1 MLVLNRGERSPLK
14 TCMPEMFG
22 GSSHL
27 LRLRYV
33 VPAAVVF
40 LGLHFLCTR
49 ATQPPFATF
58 VCLFLVAA
66 PVLALAACFRCIFY
80 CTKSMR
86 IHWILL
92 CAGLSLWSLGMSLAV
107 WEQFVQHVSKDEYAL
122 ASDFA
127 YFLYGVPVLLA
138 ISLPGVENRLKLFL
152 WVDGLQVVIAGCL
165 TYIFLFSVLPFTHQS
180 VTPLPI
186 TLVTRIYNIENL
198 LLAVAA
204 TLRLLSCSPH
214 TEERRFYRV
223 LSIFLWTYSG
233 CAGLFNYLTVQQIV
247 FPATELLV
255 DVPFLLLAILTLPLF
270 EDKGQ
275 VETFMPKNTLASFI
289 ENGSPIFFSLAMLV
303 LGAMILRQHFY
314 IGITTLVLAL
324 VLYGVRVITLQ
335 IRYAQSQDALQKARD
350 RLEELSLQ
358 DSLTKIANR
367 RCFDQVLELEW
378 NRATRLQ
385 KPLSLL
391 LIDVDYFKNLN
402 DQYGHR
408 VGDECLVQIAEA
420 LKSTLLRN
428 SDRLARYG
436 GEEFAVI
443 LPDTPKQGAE
453 AMAIRMQEAVR
464 ALNIQNES
472 PIGRFT
478 SISIGI
484 ATYEFPQAGS
494 TSTLMEASDQALYLA
509 KQKGRNR
516 IEFVPMHISPQKS
529 FAT

>member
-1 MLVLNRGERSPLK
+1 
-14 TCMPEMFG
+14 MPEMFG
-22 GSSHL
+22 GSNHL
-27 LRLRYV
+27 LRLRYII
-33 VPAAVVF
+33 PAAAAF

-58 VCLFLVAA
+58 ICLFLVAA
-66 PVLALAACFRCIFY
+66 PVLALAACFRCSFF
-80 CTKSMR
+80 CAKNMR
-86 IHWILL
+86 IHWILV
-92 CAGLSLWSLGMSLAV
+92 CAGLALWSLGMSLAL
-107 WEQFVQHVSKDEYAL
+107 WEQFFQHVSKDEYAL

-152 WVDGLQVVIAGCL
+152 WVDGLQVVIAACL
-165 TYIFLFSVLPFTHQS
+165 TYVLLFSVLPFTHQP

-186 TLVTRIYNIENL
+186 TNVARTYNIENL

-204 TLRLLSCSPH
+204 TIRLLSCSPN

-223 LSIFLWTYSG
+223 LSTFLWTYAG
-233 CAGLFNYLTVQQIV
+233 CAGLFNYLTVQQITW
-247 FPATELLV
+247 PGAELLV

-270 EDKGQ
+270 ENNDQ
-275 VETFMPKNTLASFI
+275 VETSTPKNALATFI

-303 LGAMILRQHFY
+303 LGAIILRKHFY
-314 IGITTLVLAL
+314 IGMATLVSAL
-324 VLYGVRVITLQ
+324 VLYGARVITLQ
-335 IRYAQSQDALQKARD
+335 IRYTKSQDALQKARD
-350 RLEELSLQ
+350 RLEELSLE

-367 RCFDQVLELEW
+367 RCFDQVLEMEW

-402 DQYGHR
+402 DRYGHR
-408 VGDECLVQIAEA
+408 TGDECLVQIAEA
-420 LKSTLLRN
+420 LKSTLPRN
-428 SDRLARYG
+428 SDKLARYG

-453 AMAIRMQEAVR
+453 AVAIRMQEAVR
-464 ALNIQNES
+464 TLNIQNET
-472 PIGRFT
+472 PIGHFA
-478 SISIGI
+478 SISVGI

-494 TSTLMEASDQALYLA
+494 TATLMEASDRALYLA
-509 KQKGRNR
+509 KQRGRNR
-516 IEFVPMHISPQKS
+516 IEYVPMHISPKTS